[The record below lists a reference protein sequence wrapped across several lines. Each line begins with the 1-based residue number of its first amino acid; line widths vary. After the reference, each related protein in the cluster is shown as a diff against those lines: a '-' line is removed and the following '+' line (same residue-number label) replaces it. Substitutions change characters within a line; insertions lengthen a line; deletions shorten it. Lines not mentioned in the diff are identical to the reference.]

1 LRKENFNFK
10 SANKKTDIYTT
21 MWLPDSEPTAILQIA
36 HGITEHMG
44 RYEDLAKYF
53 VDKNIAVVGIDLL
66 GHGHSVYSEEEKS
79 YFGEEGSWN
88 LVVSDLHTCK
98 EKVKEKFSNIPY
110 VLMGFSLGSF
120 LVRTYLSVYHEDDID
135 AAILMGTGQKPG
147 LVLKVIYKL
156 VKREGKKIGEN
167 NSSTFIK
174 KLSFDSYNK
183 VFSPNK
189 TDCDW
194 LCSDGKSLED
204 YLNDELCY
212 REISAGLFRELL
224 GGMIFTS
231 NMNNI
236 KKIDSDMPILLISG
250 GDDPVGDQGK
260 GIDMTKN
267 SLEKAGIKK
276 VDVKI
281 YTGLRHDILHEA
293 CREEVYEYLYKW
305 IIGNI
310 KM

>member
-1 LRKENFNFK
+1 MRKENFNFK

-36 HGITEHMG
+36 HGITE
-44 RYEDLAKYF
+44 
-53 VDKNIAVVGIDLL
+53 
-66 GHGHSVYSEEEKS
+66 
-79 YFGEEGSWN
+79 
-88 LVVSDLHTCK
+88 
-98 EKVKEKFSNIPY
+98 
-110 VLMGFSLGSF
+110 
-120 LVRTYLSVYHEDDID
+120 
-135 AAILMGTGQKPG
+135 
-147 LVLKVIYKL
+147 
-156 VKREGKKIGEN
+156 
-167 NSSTFIK
+167 
-174 KLSFDSYNK
+174 
-183 VFSPNK
+183 PNK